1 MGQSTFLAVANG
13 LQYGVGIF
21 IAPFAD
27 FIIDRLISPFN
38 VLTVSLFIFGI
49 RLYFYA
55 TVFMDPPYQI
65 IILTLFDMLNA
76 TLSWIATLKF
86 AFNITPHENFAIVVT
101 MISAVQFTCGE
112 LEMCNKIFSSKFITF
127 FTLVWILNVIVS
139 VCR

>member
-1 MGQSTFLAVANG
+1 MSQSKFLAVANG
-13 LQYGVGIF
+13 LQYGVGMF

-27 FIIDRLISPFN
+27 YIIDRLISPFN
-38 VLTVSLFIFGI
+38 VLTVSMLIFGI

-112 LEMCNKIFSSKFITF
+112 SDMCKNIFSQIYLK
-127 FTLVWILNVIVS
+127 
-139 VCR
+139 